1 MRRNAVLE
9 PPVSGGDSERRP
21 RGCTGAHGSLHKLP
35 IGGISGPAQAGT
47 HSAGK
52 TVQIAMHAAQRSGQA
67 GRRLSTRTSGARGA
81 AALAEQATQPLDP
94 PLAKICRPTGHGCGI
109 VPQGVSAAPPPA
121 PVAAAISPVICAP
134 PLIGPARRLLSAA
147 RSTPLSPA
155 VCLSQLKPSF
165 RRPTPWR
172 RSSSVT
178 SPTSDPP
185 AGLTSPR
192 VGTTA
197 AFSRIYIPRALR
209 PSSSSTHPPQLALSS
224 RRSASYPPTYPPT

>member
-1 MRRNAVLE
+1 MQHRA
-9 PPVSGGDSERRP
+9 
-21 RGCTGAHGSLHKLP
+21 
-35 IGGISGPAQAGT
+35 
-47 HSAGK
+47 
-52 TVQIAMHAAQRSGQA
+52 A
-67 GRRLSTRTSGARGA
+67 GRLDGVCPRERVAPGEEKLRWHASASTTA
-81 AALAEQATQPLDP
+81 AAAEQATQPLGP

-109 VPQGVSAAPPPA
+109 VLQGVSAAPAPA
-121 PVAAAISPVICAP
+121 PVAAAICPVICAP

-155 VCLSQLKPSF
+155 VCSSQLKPSF

-172 RSSSVT
+172 RGSSVT

-197 AFSRIYIPRALR
+197 AFSRIYIPGPSVLLPPAPTHPSWLCPLGALQA
-209 PSSSSTHPPQLALSS
+209 THPPTH
-224 RRSASYPPTYPPT
+224 PPNTPPP